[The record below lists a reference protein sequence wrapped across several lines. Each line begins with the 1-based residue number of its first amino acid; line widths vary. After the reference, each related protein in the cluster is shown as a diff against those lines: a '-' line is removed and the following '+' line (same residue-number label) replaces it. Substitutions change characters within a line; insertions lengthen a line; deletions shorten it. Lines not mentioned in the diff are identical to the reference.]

1 MRFKKFSILF
11 VLIVMVGLF
20 TACSQKSVKVNDEEV
35 KNYSEPIL
43 ESILMAANKDD
54 YSTYSKDFSD
64 KMKEALT
71 ETNFKEHNKVI
82 KDKIGEYKSKQFVK
96 VQAKG
101 DYITAIYSAK
111 YSNEPKDVMVTV
123 TFKTGDENHKVEG
136 LFMTSP
142 KLASK

>member
-1 MRFKKFSILF
+1 MRFKKFSIFF
-11 VLIVMVGLF
+11 VLIILVGLF
-20 TACSQKSVKVNDEEV
+20 TACGQKAVKVNNDEV
-35 KNYSEPIL
+35 KNYSEPLL

-71 ETNFKEHNKVI
+71 ETNFKEQNKII
-82 KDKIGEYKSKQFVK
+82 KDKIGEYKSKQFIK
-96 VQAKG
+96 AQAKD

-111 YSNEPKDVMVTV
+111 YSNEPKDVMVTI
-123 TFKTGDENHKVEG
+123 TFKSGDENHKVEG

-142 KLASK
+142 KLAGK